1 MVIQLATKKIIRIA
15 VFVAVFA
22 AVMSISFLLQ
32 AHDAPIG
39 AEPLMAATVPADEVA
54 VRTEPLPFIMDQPK
68 DGLASWYGQ
77 PFHGRRTASGARY
90 NMHEYT
96 AAHRTLAFGT
106 LLRVENAKTGK
117 AILVE
122 VTDRGPFIGKRVLDL
137 SYGAA
142 RDLGVSVS
150 PVELEAVTKRSI
162 TDFYCDNDSTY
173 LVFSPELN
181 PIVVSIS
188 KLDTL
193 EAATTLTDVMKN
205 LADSEYVIVRQGAKG
220 VTTYTRACLAN

>member
-1 MVIQLATKKIIRIA
+1 MVIQLATKNIIRIA

-32 AHDAPIG
+32 AHDAPSG
-39 AEPLMAATVPADEVA
+39 AEPLMAAMVPADQVVIRA
-54 VRTEPLPFIMDQPK
+54 EPLPFDMDDTK

-106 LLRVENAKTGK
+106 LLRVVNAKTGK

-150 PVELEAVTKRSI
+150 PVELEAVTRRSI
-162 TDFYCDNDSTY
+162 TYFYCDNDSTF
-173 LVFSPELN
+173 LVFTPELN
-181 PIVVSIS
+181 PIVMSVSQ
-188 KLDTL
+188 LDTL
-193 EAATTLTDVMKN
+193 ETATTLTNVMK
-205 LADSEYVIVRQGAKG
+205 SRVETEYVIVRQGAKG